1 MKREKLYS
9 NKNSTVIINFKSE
22 NLLVDWISFNI
33 QGLMDPRIIAR
44 RLLKYFTPHVLID
57 NVPSIGFRGLKKSIR
72 FLSVN
77 IRDLKVTG
85 LVLRLFSLEKMRLI
99 SISLSKLKSLIGIF
113 SSLRSIL

>member
-1 MKREKLYS
+1 MKQNKL
-9 NKNSTVIINFKSE
+9 TFESE
-22 NLLVDWISFNI
+22 NLVVDYISFNLE
-33 QGLMDPRIIAR
+33 GLIDPEIVAH

-57 NVPSIGFRGLKKSIR
+57 DVPSIGFRGLKTSIR